1 MKKGFT
7 LLELIVV
14 VIIVGVLGSLGFAQ
28 YTKVVEKSRT
38 AEAKAI
44 LGALRSAQEAYR
56 LQYGGYTA
64 TLANLSTEAPAACS
78 SVYYFTYGV
87 SATSG
92 TATRCTTGGKSPQG
106 AAAYTLTLNYATGEW
121 GGSAGYY

>member
-38 AEAKAI
+38 GEAKSV
-44 LGALRSAQEAYR
+44 LGSIRSAQQAYYE
-56 LQYGGYTA
+56 QFGGYSTS
-64 TLANLSTEAPAACS
+64 LANLGIGAVTSCASTN
-78 SVYYFTYGV
+78 YFTYA
-87 SATSG
+87 STATTS
-92 TATRCTTGGKSPQG
+92 TATRCVSGGKLPVG
-106 AAAYTLTLNYATGEW
+106 ATAYTVTLTHSTGEW

>member
-38 AEAKAI
+38 GEAKAV
-44 LGALRSAQEAYR
+44 LGSIRSAQQAYYE
-56 LQYGGYTA
+56 QHSGYA
-64 TLANLSTEAPAACS
+64 AALSDLGIGAVSSCANTN
-78 SVYYFTYGV
+78 YFTYA
-87 SATSG
+87 STATTS
-92 TATRCTTGGKSPQG
+92 TATRCTTGGKSPDG
-106 AAAYTLTLNYATGEW
+106 ATAYTLTLSHAGEW